1 MHPTKRT
8 RGENDMAL
16 MTAREFTAKMEE
28 AIVKVVSG
36 EEQEIRF
43 SAGMMLSMVD
53 HEEAQKLTPAYM
65 RTTLNRVPEVKAT
78 GKVSI
83 KTTTDDDGT
92 KFYVVTVNK
101 NPRKKQLTTDDLE
114 VLERKWQAK
123 FIKYLLS
130 VNPKISDLRG
140 EQLEGAAI
148 AVDRFAEMLKSM
160 IREEVDQ

>member
-1 MHPTKRT
+1 
-8 RGENDMAL
+8 MAL

-53 HEEAQKLTPAYM
+53 HDEAQKLTPAYM

-92 KFYVVTVNK
+92 KFFVVTVNK

-114 VLERKWQAK
+114 VIERKTREKFAK
-123 FIKYLLS
+123 RLLGFMPN
-130 VNPKISDLRG
+130 VMH
-140 EQLEGAAI
+140 LEGDKRDGAI
-148 AVDRFAEMLKSM
+148 EGIALYQDM
-160 IREEVDQ
+160 IKKMSEGE

>member
-1 MHPTKRT
+1 
-8 RGENDMAL
+8 MAL

-53 HEEAQKLTPAYM
+53 HDEAQKLTPAYM

-92 KFYVVTVNK
+92 KFFVVTVNK

-114 VLERKWQAK
+114 VIERKAREKFAK
-123 FIKYLLS
+123 RLLGFMPNVMHLDESERVGAMKGIELYQDMIK
-130 VNPKISDLRG
+130 KMAEG
-140 EQLEGAAI
+140 E
-148 AVDRFAEMLKSM
+148 
-160 IREEVDQ
+160 

>member
-1 MHPTKRT
+1 
-8 RGENDMAL
+8 MAL

-53 HEEAQKLTPAYM
+53 HDEAQKLTPAYM

-92 KFYVVTVNK
+92 KFFVVTVNK

-114 VLERKWQAK
+114 VIERKAREKLAK
-123 FIKYLLS
+123 RLLDFMPN
-130 VNPKISDLRG
+130 VMH
-140 EQLEGAAI
+140 LEGDKRDGAI
-148 AVDRFAEMLKSM
+148 EGIALYQDMIKKMAEG
-160 IREEVDQ
+160 E

>member
-1 MHPTKRT
+1 
-8 RGENDMAL
+8 
-16 MTAREFTAKMEE
+16 MTAREFTAEMEK
-28 AIVKVVSG
+28 AIVLVASG
-36 EEQEIRF
+36 EKEEIRF
-43 SAGMMLSMVD
+43 NAGMMITMLLPD
-53 HEEAQKLTPAYM
+53 ELEKLTPAYM

-83 KTTTDDDGT
+83 KTETDSDGM
-92 KFYVVTVNK
+92 KWYVVTVNK

-114 VLERKWQAK
+114 SLERKWQAK

-148 AVDRFAEMLKSM
+148 AIDRFAEMLKSLVQ
-160 IREEVDQ
+160 EGE

>member
-1 MHPTKRT
+1 
-8 RGENDMAL
+8 MAL

-43 SAGMMLSMVD
+43 SAGIMLSMVD
-53 HEEAQKLTPAYM
+53 HDEAQKLTPAYM

-92 KFYVVTVNK
+92 KFFVVTVNK

-114 VLERKWQAK
+114 VIERKTREKFAK
-123 FIKYLLS
+123 RLLGFMPNVMQLDESERVGAMKGIELYQDMIK
-130 VNPKISDLRG
+130 KMAEG
-140 EQLEGAAI
+140 E
-148 AVDRFAEMLKSM
+148 
-160 IREEVDQ
+160 

>member
-1 MHPTKRT
+1 
-8 RGENDMAL
+8 MAL

-53 HEEAQKLTPAYM
+53 HDEAQKLTPAYM

-92 KFYVVTVNK
+92 KFFVVTVNK

-114 VLERKWQAK
+114 VIERKAREKLAK
-123 FIKYLLS
+123 RLLDFMPNVMHMEGDKRDGAIEGIALYQDMIK
-130 VNPKISDLRG
+130 KMAEG
-140 EQLEGAAI
+140 E
-148 AVDRFAEMLKSM
+148 
-160 IREEVDQ
+160 

>member
-1 MHPTKRT
+1 
-8 RGENDMAL
+8 MAL

-43 SAGMMLSMVD
+43 SAGIMLSMVD
-53 HEEAQKLTPAYM
+53 HDEAQKLTPAYM

-83 KTTTDDDGT
+83 KTTTNDDGT
-92 KFYVVTVNK
+92 KFFVVTVNK

-114 VLERKWQAK
+114 VIERKAREKLAK
-123 FIKYLLS
+123 QLLDFMPNVMQLDESERVGAMKGIELYQDMIKKLS
-130 VNPKISDLRG
+130 EG
-140 EQLEGAAI
+140 E
-148 AVDRFAEMLKSM
+148 
-160 IREEVDQ
+160 

>member
-1 MHPTKRT
+1 
-8 RGENDMAL
+8 MAL

-53 HEEAQKLTPAYM
+53 HDEAQKLTPAYM

-92 KFYVVTVNK
+92 KFFVVTVNK

-114 VLERKWQAK
+114 VIERKTREKFAK
-123 FIKYLLS
+123 QLLGFMPN
-130 VNPKISDLRG
+130 VTH
-140 EQLEGAAI
+140 LEGDKRDGAI
-148 AVDRFAEMLKSM
+148 EGIALYQDMIKKMAEG
-160 IREEVDQ
+160 E

>member
-1 MHPTKRT
+1 
-8 RGENDMAL
+8 MAL

-53 HEEAQKLTPAYM
+53 HDEAQKLTPAYM

-92 KFYVVTVNK
+92 KFFIVTVNK

-114 VLERKWQAK
+114 VIERKAREKLAK
-123 FIKYLLS
+123 RLLDFMPNVMQLDESERVGAMKGIELYQDMIK
-130 VNPKISDLRG
+130 KMAEG
-140 EQLEGAAI
+140 E
-148 AVDRFAEMLKSM
+148 
-160 IREEVDQ
+160 